1 MNGGDQVVIKN
12 DISHAIST
20 YLETENLELYDLNIS
35 GNESISKVEIF
46 IFSQEEQ
53 KLSTFERLN
62 YQIQRLLEDIGLE
75 KGTYELI
82 LSSPGIERK
91 LKTKRHFELSVD
103 ELVKIK
109 LIEPI
114 IEQHAHSKTEHYLL
128 EGYINSVGDNHIT
141 ISSTSINPFE
151 QNFKIEISNIKN
163 AKIEFKQFKE
173 RIKG

>member
-1 MNGGDQVVIKN
+1 MVSENEIQQQID
-12 DISHAIST
+12 S
-20 YLETENLELYDLNIS
+20 YLEDENLELYDLNIV
-35 GNESISKVEIF
+35 NFPNISKIEVFIYSVEDVNIE
-46 IFSQEEQ
+46 I
-53 KLSTFERLN
+53 TTRLN
-62 YQIQRLLEDIGLE
+62 KQLNRLVEDLGFE
-75 KGTYELI
+75 KGSFDMI
-82 LSSPGIERK
+82 VSSPGIERK

-114 IEQHAHSKTEHYLL
+114 TVQHAHSKTEHYLL